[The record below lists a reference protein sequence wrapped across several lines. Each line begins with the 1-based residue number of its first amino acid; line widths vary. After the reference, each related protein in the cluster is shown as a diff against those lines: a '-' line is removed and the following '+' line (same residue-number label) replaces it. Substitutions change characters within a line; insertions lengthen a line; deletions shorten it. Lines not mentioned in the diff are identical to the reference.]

1 MTRQVGKVPVRQTAR
16 DPYLSI
22 VVTSR
27 NDDHGGGLLRR
38 MGCFVR
44 GLLDLA
50 KMYKL
55 RGELVV
61 VEWNPP
67 PGPRLAEVLRPPR
80 MPGWF
85 EVRFVEV
92 PGSIHRRWPRADAIP
107 LFQMIAK
114 NVGIRRARGR
124 FVLATNPDLLFSEEL
139 VRFLADER
147 LREDALYRVDRYDVA
162 ADVPE
167 DVGVAEQL
175 RWCADHVIRVHR
187 RLGSVAVLPRGRWV
201 RALVALAMRPRKG
214 WVVPRPR
221 FWAYRAAHG
230 LARMLDPLSAV
241 HTNGCGD
248 FTLLA
253 RDRWFQLRGYPEV
266 PLWSMH
272 LDAFLCYAAVA
283 SGVNQVVLGEPM
295 RIYHIEHG
303 RSWATTGAHELL
315 GLFVERPWLDLWVLQ
330 GIAREMLRNRRPL
343 IVNPPEWGLAGLEL
357 QETSWGGGDFE
368 GAAAAREGGQ
378 NVRGTAGAR

>member
-1 MTRQVGKVPVRQTAR
+1 
-16 DPYLSI
+16 
-22 VVTSR
+22 
-27 NDDHGGGLLRR
+27 
-38 MGCFVR
+38 
-44 GLLDLA
+44 
-50 KMYKL
+50 
-55 RGELVV
+55 
-61 VEWNPP
+61 
-67 PGPRLAEVLRPPR
+67 
-80 MPGWF
+80 
-85 EVRFVEV
+85 
-92 PGSIHRRWPRADAIP
+92 
-107 LFQMIAK
+107 
-114 NVGIRRARGR
+114 
-124 FVLATNPDLLFSEEL
+124 
-139 VRFLADER
+139 
-147 LREDALYRVDRYDVA
+147 
-162 ADVPE
+162 
-167 DVGVAEQL
+167 
-175 RWCADHVIRVHR
+175 
-187 RLGSVAVLPRGRWV
+187 
-201 RALVALAMRPRKG
+201 
-214 WVVPRPR
+214 
-221 FWAYRAAHG
+221 
-230 LARMLDPLSAV
+230 MLDPLSAV